1 MPPFDEEEQEETK
14 SPSRDNL
21 KKVSSQSS
29 IFDKIPKKPSQA
41 DLDKR
46 VKDMQERNTGYKAR
60 AAELAIAFNN
70 IIKDK
75 TLRSN
80 KNVIQRDMERELI
93 DDMITFA
100 FQVNEDVGEQEG
112 AGSVSVI
119 LLLLKSIL
127 FQRDRMNELEF
138 AQSQDKKMLDA
149 LTKKLEALDK
159 PKGSE

>member
-1 MPPFDEEEQEETK
+1 MPPFDEEDQGETK

-29 IFDKIPKKPSQA
+29 IFDKLPKKPSQA

-46 VKDMQERNTGYKAR
+46 VKDMQERNTGYKSR
-60 AAELAIAFNN
+60 AAELAFAFNS

-93 DDMITFA
+93 DEMITFA
-100 FQVNEDVGEQEG
+100 FQVNEDMGEQEG
-112 AGSVSVI
+112 AGSISVI
-119 LLLLKSIL
+119 LLLLKAML
-127 FQRDRMNELEF
+127 FQRDRMNDLEY
-138 AQSQDKKMLDA
+138 AQTQDKKALDA
-149 LTKKLEALDK
+149 LTQKLEALDK
-159 PKGSE
+159 SKGSE

>member
-21 KKVSSQSS
+21 KRVSSQSS
-29 IFDKIPKKPSQA
+29 IFDKMPKKPNQA

-46 VKDMQERNTGYKAR
+46 VKDMQERNTSHKSR
-60 AAELAIAFNN
+60 AAELAIAFNG

-93 DDMITFA
+93 DEMITFA

-112 AGSVSVI
+112 AGSVSII
-119 LLLLKSIL
+119 LLLLKAML
-127 FQRDRMNELEF
+127 FQRDRMNDLEY
-138 AQSQDKKMLDA
+138 AQAQDKKMLDG
-149 LTKKLEALDK
+149 LTKRLEALDK
-159 PKGSE
+159 PKGNE